1 MTQITLLKSGA
12 FSLSFLLLAFASA
25 HAQATPAAPPEA
37 PSPLSAIATCL
48 NHLGDTGA
56 PPHRQTPSSTP
67 LPRPRPA
74 ELAPA
79 LVPSKKLE
87 PILIND

>member
-1 MTQITLLKSGA
+1 MIQITALKTA
-12 FSLSFLLLAFASA
+12 TFSLSFLLLAFASA
-25 HAQATPAAPPEA
+25 HAAAPEA
-37 PSPLSAIATCL
+37 PSPLSAIATWL

-56 PPHRQTPSSTP
+56 PRHRQTPSSTP

-74 ELAPA
+74 ELASAP
-79 LVPSKKLE
+79 VPPKKLE